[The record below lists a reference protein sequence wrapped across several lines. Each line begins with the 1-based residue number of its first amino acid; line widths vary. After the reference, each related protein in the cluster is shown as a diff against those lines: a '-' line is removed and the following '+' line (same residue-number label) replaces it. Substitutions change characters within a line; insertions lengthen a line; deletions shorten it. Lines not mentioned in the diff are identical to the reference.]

1 MLTDAPPRKAH
12 RTGFLESDRI
22 RTLDLPQDEGLL
34 KTTKSIESV
43 MKAGTNVA
51 VRLRRVSRCR
61 VELLQSPGLRHPS
74 ACSPTTASSRTLG
87 YRTFRGLL
95 TRTHAD
101 PSLDADG
108 GTEGSHIVGQV
119 PEHPLHRVLPP
130 SCL

>member
-1 MLTDAPPRKAH
+1 MLTDAPPRKAN

-43 MKAGTNVA
+43 MKAGTTVA
-51 VRLRRVSRCR
+51 VRRACAEFLDGASNFYKVPDCGIRVLAARP
-61 VELLQSPGLRHPS
+61 L
-74 ACSPTTASSRTLG
+74 
-87 YRTFRGLL
+87 RGLL

-108 GTEGSHIVGQV
+108 GTEGSHIVRYV
-119 PEHPLHRVLPP
+119 PEHALPRVLPP
-130 SCL
+130 S